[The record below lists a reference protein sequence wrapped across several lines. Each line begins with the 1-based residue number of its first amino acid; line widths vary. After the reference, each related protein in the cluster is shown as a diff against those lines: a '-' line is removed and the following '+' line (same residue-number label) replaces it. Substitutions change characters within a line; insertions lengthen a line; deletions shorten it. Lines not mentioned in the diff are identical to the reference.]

1 MEAESTDIV
10 SSIFYILRSQKP
22 TTTQMFTATP
32 FSLQICKHESLNTD
46 MSTLMAL
53 CKKSS
58 SDIRS
63 CLNTLQVNTLPVD
76 GYAVCNMH
84 GKGYENIHSPLNRCL
99 SHLYLFFMASN
110 MLLPGYVS
118 ALFFFQFFF
127 LFTYSNENAAYD
139 LILS

>member
-1 MEAESTDIV
+1 MEAKSTDIV

-22 TTTQMFTATP
+22 TITQMFTATP

-76 GYAVCNMH
+76 RHAVCNMH

-99 SHLYLFFMASN
+99 SHLYLFLWPQKCF
-110 MLLPGYVS
+110 YQDTC
-118 ALFFFQFFF
+118 ALYFSYIFF
-127 LFTYSNENAAYD
+127 LIYIF
-139 LILS
+139 